1 MTFLELLQKGVV
13 IGFEFRGEREVALI
27 PEVVPIEVASDS
39 GHE

>member
-13 IGFEFRGEREVALI
+13 IGFELGTREVALI